1 MPSSFTTRLVLLDR
15 DGTINVEKNYL
26 SSPEQLELLPHSAA
40 GIKQLRQLGLIPV
53 VVSNQSGIGRGY
65 FALATLEQIHARL
78 NELLNDQDAPLAA
91 IYFCPHTPADKCAC
105 RKPAPELAQRAARD
119 FNADLARSFMIGDN
133 HSDIELGQRV
143 GAITILVRTGYGA
156 RIEAER
162 KVQPDY
168 VADDLLDAAR
178 IIKDVLAGEARG
190 QRIN

>member
-26 SSPEQLELLPHSAA
+26 SSPEQLELLPQSAA
-40 GIKQLRQLGLIPV
+40 GIRQLRQLGLTPV

-65 FALATLEQIHARL
+65 FDLETLERIHARL
-78 NELLNDQDAPLAA
+78 NELLNEQAAPLEA

-105 RKPAPELAQRAARD
+105 RKPAPELAHRAARD
-119 FNADLARSFMIGDN
+119 LDADLSHSFMIGDN

-143 GAITILVRTGYGA
+143 GAVTILVRTGYGA
-156 RIEAER
+156 RIEAEQ
-162 KVQPDY
+162 KVRPDY

-178 IIKDVLAGEARG
+178 IIRGVLEEL
-190 QRIN
+190 I